1 LGAYRYIEGVGQFR
15 CPYFIRRIFMNNEQ
29 LPWEKLEI
37 KRILEL
43 FPGSRVFNIKK
54 RQQTVNREVN
64 KDEIPR

>member
-1 LGAYRYIEGVGQFR
+1 
-15 CPYFIRRIFMNNEQ
+15 MDTQ
-29 LPWEKLEI
+29 LPWEKQEI

-54 RQQTVNREVN
+54 IQTTVNKEVN